1 MDFLIIV
8 IVILLVTLVL
18 VGVGDRFNLPW
29 PVLLTLATAA
39 MIFIPGVPNVKVQP
53 ELILPIFLPPLL
65 WALGQRASWQM
76 FRTNWR
82 AIVTYSVVLVT
93 LTILAV
99 MWTSMVFIPGM
110 TVAAAVAIGA
120 AVAPPDPVAV
130 EAVSEPVG
138 IPRRIVA
145 TLQTEGLFND
155 AVSLVAFQA
164 ALAAITVNSHL
175 SAPLLVLEF
184 LYTAVAAV
192 AIGLFFGWL
201 GGVARRHLNSSVAR
215 SGLTLIIPF
224 AVYIASEEVHASGVI
239 AVVVAAVQMSSTMGD
254 LEPEDRLTGTAFWEV
269 IEMLITGVAFGLIGL
284 QVRQVI
290 IDAGD
295 RIGEMILHGGIIA
308 AVVILLRLAWM
319 VLIVAFN
326 HVKKSQPMTPRSLG
340 EALVM
345 TWSGMRGLVTLA
357 LALSLPAEGFGF
369 RSEVLV
375 IATMVLLFTMV
386 FPGLTLPILVKMLG
400 LDREDQQDRQEREL
414 LERARHA
421 AMQAVRQHSED
432 APPEVVSMVSDIYR
446 RMVPKSPQ
454 EVENQEVYE
463 AQVAERNKRRK
474 LFATMRDTALS
485 AAQDEIISARSDRG
499 VDPATVDHVLR
510 KLDQMSAVQNPD
522 MATILPGFQP
532 GFTSSPPGKTQDRAQ
547 PSTRKTP
554 RSDA

>member
-1 MDFLIIV
+1 MDFLIVV
-8 IVILLVTLVL
+8 IVILLATLVL

-39 MIFIPGVPNVKVQP
+39 MIFIPGVPNVTIQP

-82 AIVTYSVVLVT
+82 AIVIYSVVLVAI
-93 LTILAV
+93 TILAV

-130 EAVSEPVG
+130 EAVAEPVG
-138 IPRRIVA
+138 IPRRIVS

-175 SAPLLVLEF
+175 SAPVLVLEF
-184 LYTAVAAV
+184 LYTAFAAV
-192 AIGLFFGWL
+192 VIGLLFGWL
-201 GGVARRHLNSSVAR
+201 GGIARRHLNSHVAR

-224 AVYIASEEVHASGVI
+224 AVYIASEEVRASGVI

-284 QVRQVI
+284 QVRQVVE
-290 IDAGD
+290 DAGD
-295 RIGEMILHGGIIA
+295 RIGEMLLHGCIIA
-308 AVVILLRLAWM
+308 AVVIFIRLAWM
-319 VLIVAFN
+319 SIIVGFN
-326 HVKKSQPMTPRSLG
+326 HSKARRPMTPRTMG

-357 LALSLPAEGFGF
+357 LALSLPTEGFGF

-386 FPGLTLPILVKMLG
+386 FPGLTLPFLVKMLG
-400 LDREDQQDRQEREL
+400 LDQEDQQDRQEREL
-414 LERARHA
+414 LKRAQNA
-421 AMQAVRQHSED
+421 AMEAVGRYAQD
-432 APPEVVSMVSDIYR
+432 APPELVSMVSDLYR

-454 EVENQEVYE
+454 EVENQEFYE
-463 AQVAERNKRRK
+463 AQLAERNKRRK
-474 LFATMRDTALS
+474 LFAKMRDTALN

-510 KLDQMSAVQNPD
+510 KLDQMAAVQNPD
-522 MATILPGFQP
+522 MANLLPGLQS
-532 GFTSSPPGKTQDRAQ
+532 GLSSPPAGKPQK
-547 PSTRKTP
+547 PP
-554 RSDA
+554 RPPKQS